1 MTTLAIDAA
10 TRSGL
15 AVVRG
20 GELLFAANVNAPPLD
35 RALEVLR
42 PLVALGVDR
51 IAIEAA
57 QVRGGS
63 SVRQKAQSQGTLVQ
77 AEWIGLWRAVCR
89 MTFPGVPIADV
100 YPSTWRS
107 GLRLPTGDRAHLKRI
122 ALAAAGQRWPHREW
136 KNNDEAEAALIALY
150 MESRR

>member
-20 GELLFAANVNAPPLD
+20 GELLFATHVNAPPLD
-35 RALEVLR
+35 LALGIVR
-42 PLVALGVDR
+42 PLATFGIDR

-57 QVRGGS
+57 QVRGGA

-89 MTFPGVPIADV
+89 MTFPGVPISDI

-107 GLRLPTGDRAHLKRI
+107 GLQLPTGDRAYLKRI

-150 MESRR
+150 MESRK